1 MLFTFFTFVGLFFT
15 TRLSLILR
23 DRLAGYDQRP
33 PIKVVETNVSVLSL
47 RKKYDLLK
55 RLENEHLA
63 EHSKLR
69 LIYASHFLDDLNP
82 YIIRAPNMSKG
93 LQW

>member
-1 MLFTFFTFVGLFFT
+1 MLFTFFTFIGLCFSA
-15 TRLSLILR
+15 RMSLILR
-23 DRLAGYDQRP
+23 DRLSGYDQRP
-33 PIKVVETNVSVLSL
+33 PVKVVETNVSVLSL
-47 RKKYDLLK
+47 RRKYDLLK

-69 LIYASHFLDDLNP
+69 LIYASHFLDELNP